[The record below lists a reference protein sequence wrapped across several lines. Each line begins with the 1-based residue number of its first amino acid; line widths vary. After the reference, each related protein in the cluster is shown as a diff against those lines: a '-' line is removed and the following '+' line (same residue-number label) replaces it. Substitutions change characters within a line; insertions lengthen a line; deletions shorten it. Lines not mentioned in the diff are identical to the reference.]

1 MSFPRGEEQVAFIG
15 RPDRRRQVHP
25 YDVVEGQLVAGGR
38 PINRGGYYPALL
50 IIPAYYSA
58 SRQYYEVIPRLSL
71 LIKARLIPPS
81 GIFVLFYQCIRHNPR
96 GQ

>member
-50 IIPAYYSA
+50 IIPAY
-58 SRQYYEVIPRLSL
+58 
-71 LIKARLIPPS
+71 
-81 GIFVLFYQCIRHNPR
+81 
-96 GQ
+96 